1 MAPHSTPGTSIL
13 RPLRPVA
20 TDGCRPAPG
29 LPVLPAAALLVLAVL
44 LPRPVLGQERAPAR
58 AAPVAAKP
66 AVEAEPGETDFA
78 VLLGSAGDERRI
90 SSRLTHRDRA
100 VVVDL
105 GRRLRAGASFD
116 DIRSDWEA
124 LVRRSGLSESED
136 LDALK
141 QWVMRDAYLDD
152 VQSQR
157 RAADAARNRSERVA
171 ALRTERHRLT
181 DRLREVDAELE
192 RLGSADDQQLMN
204 LELQDA
210 LQKQQQT
217 LQTMSNVSKSMHD
230 TAKAVIQ
237 NMKA

>member
-1 MAPHSTPGTSIL
+1 MSHHGAPGTSIW
-13 RPLRPVA
+13 RPRHSVA
-20 TDGCRPAPG
+20 IDGFPPAPG
-29 LPVLPAAALLVLAVL
+29 LPVFPAAALLVLAVL
-44 LPRPVLGQERAPAR
+44 LPRAVLGQEHVPAR
-58 AAPVAAKP
+58 AAAVAAKP
-66 AVEAEPGETDFA
+66 GVGAVPSETDFA

-116 DIRSDWEA
+116 DIRGDWEA

-141 QWVMRDAYLDD
+141 RWVMRDAYLDD

-171 ALRTERHRLT
+171 VLRAEHHRLT